1 MENTIRV
8 LIADEDKEFCAML
21 RETFCIDE
29 RMEII
34 GTYGDGNG
42 LAQRILQDAPDVVL
56 MDLVLPGVDGLTVLH
71 ELNEAEPAK
80 MPVIFVVSSFASQE
94 TTEECNALGV
104 SFYLRKPVDLQAL
117 AQRVCRYGG
126 QRNYVR
132 SAAVRIPNEELEI
145 EMRDGYH
152 PSNRCTGTYQRI
164 SVFARS
170 NYYDH
175 SRHGGNQCDYKGI
188 IPDCREKIQNNIL
201 PCGTRHSPCD

>member
-104 SFYLRKPVDLQAL
+104 SWHSACAAMAGRETMCARLRCA
-117 AQRVCRYGG
+117 
-126 QRNYVR
+126 
-132 SAAVRIPNEELEI
+132 
-145 EMRDGYH
+145 
-152 PSNRCTGTYQRI
+152 
-164 SVFARS
+164 
-170 NYYDH
+170 
-175 SRHGGNQCDYKGI
+175 SRMKSWKLKCA
-188 IPDCREKIQNNIL
+188 
-201 PCGTRHSPCD
+201 

>member
-56 MDLVLPGVDGLTVLH
+56 MDLVLPGVDCLTVLH

-94 TTEECNALGV
+94 ISRWCSSNV
-104 SFYLRKPVDLQAL
+104 SP
-117 AQRVCRYGG
+117 QRFCV
-126 QRNYVR
+126 
-132 SAAVRIPNEELEI
+132 
-145 EMRDGYH
+145 
-152 PSNRCTGTYQRI
+152 
-164 SVFARS
+164 
-170 NYYDH
+170 
-175 SRHGGNQCDYKGI
+175 
-188 IPDCREKIQNNIL
+188 
-201 PCGTRHSPCD
+201 

>member
-71 ELNEAEPAK
+71 ELNEAEPAHFCGEQLCITGDDGRMQCTGCQFLSAQAGRFTSAGTARVPLWRAEK
-80 MPVIFVVSSFASQE
+80 L
-94 TTEECNALGV
+94 CALG
-104 SFYLRKPVDLQAL
+104 
-117 AQRVCRYGG
+117 CG
-126 QRNYVR
+126 
-132 SAAVRIPNEELEI
+132 
-145 EMRDGYH
+145 
-152 PSNRCTGTYQRI
+152 
-164 SVFARS
+164 AR
-170 NYYDH
+170 
-175 SRHGGNQCDYKGI
+175 
-188 IPDCREKIQNNIL
+188 PE
-201 PCGTRHSPCD
+201 